1 LNEINDPLPRGRGTR
16 VLAVANQKGGVGK
29 TTTAINLGTA
39 LAAIHQKVLLVDLD
53 PQGNASTGLGIER
66 TDREI
71 NAYHVLIG
79 AADVLDATRATDIP
93 DLDIVPSGVDL
104 YGAEVE
110 LVGTER
116 REYRLREA
124 LAHGLGAYD
133 YVLIDCPPALG
144 LLTIN
149 ALTAAQAVLVP
160 LQCEFYALEG
170 VSQLMATI
178 ESVRAAFNPGL
189 EIQGIVLTMHDKR
202 NNLSDMVANDVRAFF
217 GDKVYDTMIPRN
229 VRVSEAPSHGLPVL
243 VYDMNCTGAQAYLAL
258 AGEVIHRER
267 HMGV

>member
-1 LNEINDPLPRGRGTR
+1 MTDFLPRGQATR
-16 VLAVANQKGGVGK
+16 ILAIANQKGGVGK

-39 LAAIHQKVLLVDLD
+39 LAAIHQKVLLIDLD
-53 PQGNASTGLGIER
+53 PQGNASTGLGVER
-66 TDREI
+66 SMRET
-71 NAYHVLIG
+71 NTYQVLIG
-79 AADVLDATRATDIP
+79 EAGLLDATQATEIP
-93 DLDIVPSGVDL
+93 NLDIVPSGVDL

-110 LVGTER
+110 LVGVER

-149 ALTAAQAVLVP
+149 ALAAAQAVLVP

-170 VSQLMATI
+170 ISQLMTTI
-178 ESVRAAFNPGL
+178 ESVRKAFNAGL

-202 NNLSDMVANDVRAFF
+202 NNLSDMVAEDVRSFF
-217 GDKVYDTMIPRN
+217 GDKVYQTVIPRN
-229 VRVSEAPSHGLPVL
+229 VRISEAPSHGLPVL
-243 VYDMNCTGAQAYLAL
+243 VYDMNCPGAQAYLAL

-267 HMGV
+267 HMGAH